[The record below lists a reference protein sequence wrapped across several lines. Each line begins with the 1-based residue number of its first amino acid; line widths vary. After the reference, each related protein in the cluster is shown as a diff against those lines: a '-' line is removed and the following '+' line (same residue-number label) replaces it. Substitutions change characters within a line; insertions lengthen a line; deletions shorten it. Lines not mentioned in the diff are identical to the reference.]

1 MALAILELAHPVSA
15 AGAVWLPLHILLTG
29 GYGLLTWLLWQAAAR
44 GDRHRTASAALR
56 VALIGFV
63 LANTIF
69 LVLDGVVAAAD
80 SVGTNALWGNVTGAT
95 WCLVLL
101 CLAAALSPAELDRPT
116 TLLLIL
122 TWVAFIASATPL
134 PAGPLLSRAVAVA
147 SAAWL
152 AYRNGVSALPSA
164 LLVFGSVLRQHV
176 GPEATLGLLLVAAA
190 LGFSVRSTR
199 RSAS

>member
-1 MALAILELAHPVSA
+1 M
-15 AGAVWLPLHILLTG
+15 
-29 GYGLLTWLLWQAAAR
+29 
-44 GDRHRTASAALR
+44 
-56 VALIGFV
+56 

-69 LVLDGVVAAAD
+69 LVLDGVFAPAD
-80 SVGTNALWGNVTGAT
+80 SVATNALWGNVTGAA

-101 CLAAALSPAELDRPT
+101 SLAAALSPAELDRPT

-152 AYRNGVSALPSA
+152 AYRGGVSALPSA

-176 GPEATLGLLLVAAA
+176 GPEAALGLLLVAAA
-190 LGFSVRSTR
+190 LGFSVRTTR